1 MVYTTF
7 GSITTKNAR
16 VTVTIRICYR
26 ELPALT
32 ISACHPDGLRQLQSK
47 AYQEKLSGHLDR
59 NTEELHDN

>member
-7 GSITTKNAR
+7 ITITTRNTF

-26 ELPALT
+26 EFPAST
-32 ISACHPDGLRQLQSK
+32 VSACHPDGPRQLQNN

-59 NTEELHDN
+59 NAEELHDN

>member
-1 MVYTTF
+1 MVYATF

-32 ISACHPDGLRQLQSK
+32 VFGCHPDGPRQLQNN
-47 AYQEKLSGHLDR
+47 AYQEKLSGHLDLD
-59 NTEELHDN
+59 TEQLHDN